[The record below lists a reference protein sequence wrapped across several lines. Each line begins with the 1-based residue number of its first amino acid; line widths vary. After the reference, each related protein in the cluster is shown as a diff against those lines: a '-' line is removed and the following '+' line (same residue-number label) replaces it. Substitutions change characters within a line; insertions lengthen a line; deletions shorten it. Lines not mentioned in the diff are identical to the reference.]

1 MSMPVS
7 VQKTEEKFQIMP
19 GNDLNVRL
27 PGDQSFR
34 SEGLLVDTD
43 SEKLAK

>member
-27 PGDQSFR
+27 HGEQSFQ
-34 SEGLLVDTD
+34 SEGFVGLTQVQ
-43 SEKLAK
+43 KN